1 MPKLERGLIQIYT
14 GDSKGKTTAAFGLA
28 LRASGHGLMVG
39 VVQFMKGS
47 GYYGEVMAA
56 QRLRPNLEVF
66 QYGRVC
72 HREPLLRQGDAL
84 CNGCGSCFVQPGK
97 ATNEDIEAAQMA
109 WERGKALIISGSK
122 DIVILDELLNAV
134 SDKFKLLDPA
144 EVVSFLTE
152 KKPPQVEVVMT
163 GRNAPDSILAIAD
176 LATEMKMIKHPFQQ
190 GIPARFGIEY

>member
-1 MPKLERGLIQIYT
+1 MPQLQQGLIQIYT

-56 QRLRPNLEVF
+56 QRLRPNLEVY

-84 CNGCGSCFVQPGK
+84 CNSCGSCFVIPGQ
-97 ATNEDIEAAQMA
+97 ATPEDIEAAKMA
-109 WERGKALIISGSK
+109 WERGKAMIASGTK
-122 DIVILDELLNAV
+122 DVVILDELLNAV
-134 SDKFKLLDPA
+134 SDKFNLVDPA
-144 EVVSFLTE
+144 EVVDFLE
-152 KKPPQVEVVMT
+152 HQKPGHVEVVLT
-163 GRNAPDSILAIAD
+163 GRNAPDEIVAIAD
-176 LATEMKMIKHPFQQ
+176 LVTEMKMVKHPYQK